1 MYSPA
6 GCKGL
11 RKYKKLIERMRKLL
25 KSFKTEINPTEEQKV
40 RIRKTIG
47 TCRFIYNFY
56 LAHNKELHESGK
68 KFMSSSQFRV
78 WLNNEYLPN
87 HPEYSWIKEAYS
99 KSVTQA
105 VNNGQT
111 AFKNFFNH
119 KSAFPKFKK
128 KGRSDVKMYFVRNNP
143 KDCLCER
150 HRIKIPSLGWIRIK
164 EKGYI
169 PTTKDGYVIKSGH
182 VSIKAD
188 RYYVSVL
195 IEIPDRRTVN
205 NSSKGIGIDLGL
217 KDFAIVSNGKA
228 YKNINKSATLKK
240 LEKKLIRE
248 QRSLSRKYENLK
260 KGGSTQKR
268 NIQKQKLKIQ
278 KLHHRIDNIRT
289 DYINKTIAE
298 IVKTKPS
305 YITIEDLNVSG
316 MMKNRHLS
324 KAVAS
329 QKFYEFRSKLLAK
342 CKENG
347 IELRIV
353 DRWFPSSKTC
363 HCCKSIKK
371 DLKLSDRIFR
381 CDCGYIEDR
390 DFNAALNLRDATTYE
405 VA

>member
-1 MYSPA
+1 M
-6 GCKGL
+6 
-11 RKYKKLIERMRKLL
+11 L
-25 KSFKTEINPTEEQKV
+25 KSFKTEINPSEEQKV
-40 RIRKTIG
+40 KIRKTIG
-47 TCRFIYNFY
+47 TCRFVYNFY
-56 LAHNKELHESGK
+56 LAHNKELHEKGE
-68 KFMSSSQFRV
+68 KFMSSNQFRV
-78 WLNNEYLPN
+78 WLNNEYLPK

-99 KSVTQA
+99 KAVTQA

-111 AFKNFFNH
+111 AFTRFFNH
-119 KSAFPKFKK
+119 KSAFPRLKK
-128 KGRSDVKMYFVRNNP
+128 KGKSDVKMYFVKNNP
-143 KDCLCER
+143 KDCRCER
-150 HRIKIPSLGWIRIK
+150 HRINIPSLGWVRIK

-195 IEIPDRRTVN
+195 IEIPDNRIAN
-205 NSSKGIGIDLGL
+205 NSNEGIGIDLGL
-217 KDFAIVSNGKA
+217 KNFAVVSNGTS
-228 YKNINKSATLKK
+228 YKNINKSAKLKK
-240 LEKKLIRE
+240 LEKQLIRE
-248 QRSLSRKYENLK
+248 QRSLSRKYENVK
-260 KGGSTQKR
+260 KGGSTQR
-268 NIQKQKLKIQ
+268 ANIQKQRLKVQ

-316 MMKNRHLS
+316 MMKNKHLS

-329 QKFYEFRSKLLAK
+329 QKFYEFRTKLQAK
-342 CKENG
+342 CNENG
-347 IELRIV
+347 IELRVV

-363 HCCKSIKK
+363 HCCGAIKK
-371 DLKLSDRIFR
+371 DLKLSDRTFT

>member
-1 MYSPA
+1 
-6 GCKGL
+6 
-11 RKYKKLIERMRKLL
+11 
-25 KSFKTEINPTEEQKV
+25 
-40 RIRKTIG
+40 
-47 TCRFIYNFY
+47 
-56 LAHNKELHESGK
+56 
-68 KFMSSSQFRV
+68 MSSNKFRV

-99 KSVTQA
+99 KAVTQA

-111 AFKNFFNH
+111 AFTRFFNH
-119 KSAFPKFKK
+119 ESNFPNFKK
-128 KGRSDVKMYFVRNNP
+128 KGRSDVKMYFVKNNP
-143 KDCLCER
+143 KDCCCER
-150 HRIKIPSLGWIRIK
+150 HRIKILSLGWVRIK

-195 IEIPDRRTVN
+195 VEIPDNKMAN
-205 NSSKGIGIDLGL
+205 NSNEGIGIDLGL
-217 KDFAIVSNGKA
+217 KDLAIISNGKT
-228 YKNINKSATLKK
+228 YKNINKSAKLKK
-240 LEKKLIRE
+240 LEKQLIRG
-248 QRSLSRKYENLK
+248 QRSLSRKYENSK
-260 KGGSTQKR
+260 KGESTQR
-268 NIQKQKLKIQ
+268 ANIQKQKIKVQ
-278 KLHHRIDNIRT
+278 KLYQKIDNIRT

-305 YITIEDLNVSG
+305 FITIEDLNVKG

-329 QKFYEFRSKLLAK
+329 QKFYEFRIKLQAK
-342 CKENG
+342 CNENG
-347 IELRIV
+347 IELRVV
-353 DRWFPSSKTC
+353 DRWYPSSKTC
-363 HCCKSIKK
+363 HCCKNIKK
-371 DLKLSDRIFR
+371 DLRLSDRIFR

>member
-1 MYSPA
+1 M
-6 GCKGL
+6 
-11 RKYKKLIERMRKLL
+11 L
-25 KSFKTEINPTEEQKV
+25 KSFKTEINPSEEQKV
-40 RIRKTIG
+40 KIRKTIG

-56 LAHNKELHESGK
+56 LAHNKELHENGK
-68 KFMSSSQFRV
+68 KFMSSNKFRV
-78 WLNNEYLPN
+78 WLNNEYVPK

-99 KSVTQA
+99 KAVTQA

-111 AFKNFFNH
+111 AFTRFFNH
-119 KSAFPKFKK
+119 KSAFPRFKK
-128 KGRSDVKMYFVRNNP
+128 KGKSNVKMYFVKNNP
-143 KDCLCER
+143 KDCRCER
-150 HRIKIPSLGWIRIK
+150 HRINIPSLGWVRIK

-169 PTTKDGYVIKSGH
+169 PTTKDGYLIKSGH

-195 IEIPDRRTVN
+195 IEIPDNRIAN
-205 NSSKGIGIDLGL
+205 NSNEGIGIDLGL
-217 KDFAIVSNGKA
+217 KDFAVVSNGTS
-228 YKNINKSATLKK
+228 YKNINKSAKLKK
-240 LEKKLIRE
+240 LEKQLIRE
-248 QRSLSRKYENLK
+248 QRSLSRKYENVK
-260 KGGSTQKR
+260 KGGPTQR
-268 NIQKQKLKIQ
+268 ANIQKQRLKVQ

-316 MMKNRHLS
+316 MMKNKHLS

-329 QKFYEFRSKLLAK
+329 QKFYEFRTKLQAK
-342 CKENG
+342 CNENG
-347 IELRIV
+347 IELRVV

-363 HCCKSIKK
+363 HCCGAIKK
-371 DLKLSDRIFR
+371 DLKLSDRTFT